1 MKTIGQ
7 LYDFFKEDKFAM
19 GIGAVIEEV
28 DENSALISVKL
39 TPEHMNGLG
48 VPQGGLVYTIADFAF
63 AVASNAHENSPDYV
77 TLQSSMNFIRSSRG
91 EKLFARATAV
101 HKGRTVAVYNATV
114 YDDLGKT
121 VASASFTGFATKQ
134 V

>member
-1 MKTIGQ
+1 MKSTDQ
-7 LYDFFKEDKFAM
+7 LYDFFKMDKFAM

-39 TPEHMNGLG
+39 TPEHMNGLH

-77 TLQSSMNFIRSSRG
+77 TLQSSMNFISSSRG
-91 EKLFARATAV
+91 SKLFARATAV
-101 HKGRTVAVYNATV
+101 HRGKTTAVYNASV
-114 YDDLGKT
+114 YDDLGRT
-121 VASASFTGFATKQ
+121 IASAVFTGFATKRI
-134 V
+134 